1 MSLRCAATSDVP
13 LPVTAWMRA
22 NRPGARGGSLLA
34 IVLILHAV
42 LLVFVLTASVSQPL
56 RKDAPLMVDFMETSA
71 PIETAAPR
79 AVSAS
84 KPETRTTL
92 PRQAPRKA
100 GPVAKPASTTVP
112 LETTSA
118 TGQAEQAPANAP
130 SSAASESST
139 ASVTGAS
146 APSGKG
152 ESVEVVG
159 ARFDADYLKNPAPPY
174 PAVSRR
180 MREEGK
186 VVLRVAVT
194 PAGTADN
201 VDVKTS
207 SGSERL
213 DEAALRAVRQWKF
226 VPARRGDTPV
236 ASFVLVPIL
245 FKLEQ

>member
-1 MSLRCAATSDVP
+1 M
-13 LPVTAWMRA
+13 
-22 NRPGARGGSLLA
+22 
-34 IVLILHAV
+34 
-42 LLVFVLTASVSQPL
+42 
-56 RKDAPLMVDFMETSA
+56 
-71 PIETAAPR
+71 
-79 AVSAS
+79 
-84 KPETRTTL
+84 
-92 PRQAPRKA
+92 
-100 GPVAKPASTTVP
+100 AKPASTTEP